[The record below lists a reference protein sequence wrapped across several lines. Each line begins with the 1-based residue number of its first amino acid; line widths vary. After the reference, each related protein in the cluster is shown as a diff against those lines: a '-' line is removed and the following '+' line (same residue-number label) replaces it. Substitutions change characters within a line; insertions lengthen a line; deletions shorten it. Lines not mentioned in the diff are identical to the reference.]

1 MDERTYLPPPDV
13 GSDFSLTKEK
23 IKDARRNF
31 SRSFLFIFVYLVSS
45 SVLIYAIATA
55 ILIIFGLN
63 TGFAIID
70 SIAFSWIM
78 QLIAAY
84 MVAFPLSYLVV
95 KRVPYIKR
103 KRSKLS
109 LEEFVVIFF
118 ICQGIMTFGAMISN
132 ALTSFLS
139 SLLGYTVNNETS
151 DLMMDT
157 PIWIVILIA
166 VIIGPLFEELMF
178 RKIFMDRMSAYG
190 DRFAILVSAIS
201 FGIFHGNF
209 SQLIYATGLGLVLGY
224 VYSKTRNVMYSF
236 LLHALINFFG
246 SIPVMLIS
254 DNLDR
259 VQAVADPSTLPFEE
273 QIAYIFDASTVSGVV
288 FSQYLIAFI
297 GIVLFVYVLAKRL
310 IKVPNRCEIALPKRV
325 LLKSLLLNVGAILY
339 VLVVTFEFIFSILP

>member
-1 MDERTYLPPPDV
+1 
-13 GSDFSLTKEK
+13 
-23 IKDARRNF
+23 
-31 SRSFLFIFVYLVSS
+31 
-45 SVLIYAIATA
+45 
-55 ILIIFGLN
+55 
-63 TGFAIID
+63 
-70 SIAFSWIM
+70 
-78 QLIAAY
+78 
-84 MVAFPLSYLVV
+84 
-95 KRVPYIKR
+95 VPYIKR

-178 RKIFMDRMSAYG
+178 RKIFMDRISAYG

-259 VQAVADPSTLPFEE
+259 VLAVADPSTLPFEE
-273 QIAYIFDASTVSGVV
+273 F
-288 FSQYLIAFI
+288 
-297 GIVLFVYVLAKRL
+297 
-310 IKVPNRCEIALPKRV
+310 
-325 LLKSLLLNVGAILY
+325 
-339 VLVVTFEFIFSILP
+339 